1 MELEIL
7 SSLSDVSISERVL
20 SLPDA
25 ILMILRCQLR
35 TIPFLKLDKFF
46 LSKQII
52 QKLVFDLKLF
62 QYFLT
67 VVKRKIYKNDK
78 LK

>member
-7 SSLSDVSISERVL
+7 SSLFDVSTSERVL

-46 LSKQII
+46 LSIQII

-67 VVKRKIYKNDK
+67 VVKRKIYKNNK
-78 LK
+78 LN